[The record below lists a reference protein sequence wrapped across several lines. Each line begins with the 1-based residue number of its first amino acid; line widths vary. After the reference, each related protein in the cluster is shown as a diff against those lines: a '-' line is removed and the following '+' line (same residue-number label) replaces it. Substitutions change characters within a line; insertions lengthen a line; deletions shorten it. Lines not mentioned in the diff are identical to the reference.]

1 MIFEKI
7 KEFCYKNN
15 ISINEFEKRCGIG
28 NGTVGRW
35 KNDTSKPTLS
45 TLEKIERATHIPIS
59 IWLGNA
65 EEK

>member
-1 MIFEKI
+1 LIFEKI
-7 KEFCYKNN
+7 KKFCCENN

-35 KNDTSKPTLS
+35 KNNASKPTLY
-45 TLEKIERATHIPIS
+45 TLEKIEKATNVPIPI
-59 IWLGNA
+59 WLDNA